1 MFGKNQII
9 GKKYFKDAP
18 DNQLL
23 VTSIFYT
30 LQGEGPFRGR
40 PAVFV
45 RLSKCNLACSFCDT
59 YFDNGDWLTFDE
71 IIDRI
76 NQVVDDFNDRNQT
89 TIYGTK
95 DLVLVITGG
104 EPSLQDNLLQ
114 FIELVNEHD
123 LFAYVQIESN
133 GILNPPVPRDT
144 IVVVSPKCVEDKD
157 GNPLKYIRPN
167 DLVIQRAD
175 CLKFVVSADP
185 NSVYHTIPDWAFDFE
200 GEVFVSPMN
209 VYAREPQKAKQLR
222 SEKNDISLEERS
234 TVDETIDFWEEGLL
248 DRTKN
253 EANHKYAALLCMQH
267 GFTLNLQLHLYA
279 GLA

>member
-1 MFGKNQII
+1 MFGKNEFV

-18 DNQLL
+18 TGQLL

-45 RLSKCNLACSFCDT
+45 RLAKCNLACSFCDT
-59 YFDNGDWLTFDE
+59 YFDVGDWLSFDE
-71 IIDRI
+71 IIKRI
-76 NQVVDDFNDRNQT
+76 KYVVDEFNDKNQSF
-89 TIYGTK
+89 IYGTK

-104 EPSLQDNLLQ
+104 EPSLQSNLKE
-114 FIELVNEHD
+114 FIEIFGD
-123 LFAYVQIESN
+123 QFAYVQIESN
-133 GILNPPVPRDT
+133 GILDPPVTRDT
-144 IVVVSPKCVEDKD
+144 TVVVSPKCVEDKD
-157 GNPLKYIRPN
+157 GNPLKYIEPN
-167 DLVIQRAD
+167 DSVMQRAD
-175 CLKFVVSADP
+175 YLKFVVTADP
-185 NSVYHTIPDWAFDFE
+185 DSVYHNIPEWAFDFP

-222 SEKNDISLEERS
+222 SQKNGTTLEERS

-248 DRTKN
+248 DRKVN
-253 EANHKYAALLCMQH
+253 EANHKYAALLCMKY

-279 GLA
+279 SLA